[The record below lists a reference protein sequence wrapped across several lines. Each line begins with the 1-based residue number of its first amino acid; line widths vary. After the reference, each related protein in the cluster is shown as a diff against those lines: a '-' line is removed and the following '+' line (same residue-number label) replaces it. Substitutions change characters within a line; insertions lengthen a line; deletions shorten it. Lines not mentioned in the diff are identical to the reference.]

1 MESTIQQIKNIVP
14 FQTTDWTRITGTE
27 HPGDHGIAH
36 WRTMQW
42 GDFRVRLVE
51 YSAGYKANHWCT
63 KGHIL
68 FCLEGELITEL
79 KDGRQFVLK
88 QGMSYQVSDN
98 VSAHRSST
106 STGAKLFIID
116 GGFLNIEKT
125 KIQRGVWM

>member
-1 MESTIQQIKNIVP
+1 MESSIQQIKNIVP
-14 FQTTDWTRITGTE
+14 FQTTDWTNITGTE
-27 HPGDHGIAH
+27 HPGEHGIAN

-42 GDFRVRLVE
+42 GDLRVRLVE
-51 YSAGYKANHWCT
+51 YSAGYRANHWCT

-68 FCLEGELITEL
+68 FCLEGELVTEL

-125 KIQRGVWM
+125 KIQRGIWM